1 VTSVSGCSDTAETVL
16 PVFVKGIPSAQI
28 IGDTAGCTNRSVR
41 LESKILS
48 SDSITLIQWRT
59 AQNTDVYGSIFTA
72 QYGISGSYPLTLIV
86 GTKFG
91 CYDTVSVPLTVYTT
105 PKVVAS
111 SDVTICKGSSIE
123 LSATGAD
130 RYSWFP
136 IQDLSCINCSRTLAK
151 PQQSTI
157 FTVRGETLNGCFDL
171 DTVLV
176 TVIPNFKIQISKSD
190 SICIGES
197 VQLLASGARFYKWTP
212 AETLS
217 SDTVQNPIAKPDR
230 TTTYRVVGSDEYG
243 CFKDTGFVT
252 IGVGRYPVVN
262 LGEDQLLPTGA
273 LFTLRPT
280 FTEGPI
286 KTWSWTPSKDLSCAD
301 CPAPTVRVR
310 NAITYIAKATN
321 FFGCASTD
329 SVSIKVFCE
338 NSQVFIPNA
347 FTPDSDGI
355 NDLFMVRAS
364 GIQTIKSLKIYN
376 RWGKLIFDRANF
388 EPNDPKF
395 AWDGRV
401 NGIIG
406 GPDVFVY
413 IVEVICDDGTP
424 YFYKGNLSLLK

>member
-1 VTSVSGCSDTAETVL
+1 MKWRISDN
-16 PVFVKGIPSAQI
+16 S
-28 IGDTAGCTNRSVR
+28 
-41 LESKILS
+41 
-48 SDSITLIQWRT
+48 
-59 AQNTDVYGSIFTA
+59 DVYGPAYST
-72 QYGISGSYPLTLIV
+72 QYGSAGSYPLLFV
-86 GTKFG
+86 AGTRYG
-91 CYDTVSVPLTVYTT
+91 CYDTVRIPLSVYAT
-105 PKVVAS
+105 PNVVAS
-111 SDVTICKGSSIE
+111 SDVTVCKGSSIE

-136 IQDLSCINCSRTLAK
+136 VQDISCINCARTLAK
-151 PQQSTI
+151 PQQNTI
-157 FTVRGETLNGCFDL
+157 FTVRGETLKGCYDL

-176 TVIPNFKIQISKSD
+176 TVVPDFKIQVSGSD

-212 AETLS
+212 SETLS
-217 SDTVQNPIAKPDR
+217 SDTIQNPIAKPDR

-262 LGEDQLLPTGA
+262 LGEDQLFPTGT
-273 LFTLRPT
+273 LFTLRPS

-286 KTWSWTPSKDLSCAD
+286 KTWSWTPAKDLSCAD

-310 NAITYIAKATN
+310 NAITYVAKATN
-321 FFGCASTD
+321 YFGCTGSDT
-329 SVSIKVFCE
+329 VSIKVFCE

-355 NDLFMVRAS
+355 NDQFIIRAS
-364 GIQTIKSLKIYN
+364 GIQTIKSLRIYN

-395 AWDGRV
+395 AWDGRI
-401 NGIIG
+401 NGVIG

-413 IVEVICDDGTP
+413 TVEVICDDGTP